1 LVGKRRMSDINCV
14 YKVPYKGNVQE
25 LSNYVLD
32 NINCY
37 EWAVAEKAI
46 SYTSDGNKKA
56 TYSSVFDL
64 PQKYKDILT
73 DSLGYNLIS
82 ECFLWHY
89 PDTVELSIH
98 RDKSPYMEKN
108 MNQCVGY
115 WTAIIPIVDVR
126 SRIDV
131 WEPIHPDANRWDYE
145 QTEYAANLANM
156 RHDHFKKIKDLEYEI
171 GDVVMLAN
179 QTHFHSVESET
190 TGKMSLHFFVDK
202 PL

>member
-1 LVGKRRMSDINCV
+1 
-14 YKVPYKGNVQE
+14 
-25 LSNYVLD
+25 
-32 NINCY
+32 
-37 EWAVAEKAI
+37 
-46 SYTSDGNKKA
+46 
-56 TYSSVFDL
+56 
-64 PQKYKDILT
+64 
-73 DSLGYNLIS
+73 
-82 ECFLWHY
+82 
-89 PDTVELSIH
+89 
-98 RDKSPYMEKN
+98 
-108 MNQCVGY
+108 
-115 WTAIIPIVDVR
+115 
-126 SRIDV
+126 V